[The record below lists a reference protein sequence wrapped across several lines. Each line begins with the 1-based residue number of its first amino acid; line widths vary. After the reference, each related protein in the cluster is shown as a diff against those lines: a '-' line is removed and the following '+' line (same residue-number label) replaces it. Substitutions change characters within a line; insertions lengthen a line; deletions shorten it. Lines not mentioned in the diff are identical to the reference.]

1 MARSVSNFIN
11 GESVPA
17 ADGQT
22 LDVTNPAT
30 GDVYLNSPLSG
41 AEDVDRAYQ
50 AAATAFESW
59 RDSTPSDRQRR
70 CCGSPT
76 RSRPGPRS

>member
-17 ADGQT
+17 ADGRT

-30 GDVYLNSPLSG
+30 GEVYLTSPLSG
-41 AEDVDRAYQ
+41 AEDVDRAY
-50 AAATAFESW
+50 AAAAGCL
-59 RDSTPSDRQRR
+59 RQLA
-70 CCGSPT
+70 GQHAQ
-76 RSRPGPRS
+76 